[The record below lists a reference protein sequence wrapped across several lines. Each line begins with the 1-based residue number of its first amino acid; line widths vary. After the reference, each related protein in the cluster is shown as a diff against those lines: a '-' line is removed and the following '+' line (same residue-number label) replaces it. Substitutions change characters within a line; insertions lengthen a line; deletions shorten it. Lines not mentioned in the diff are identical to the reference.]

1 MKKLL
6 SVLLVICVLA
16 AVLCACGGGDAEDKE
31 TFKCAECKE
40 EFDGKGNELKVDKYE
55 VTVCDDCYDELMDD
69 GDNSAE
75 GSDNVVGSTQDTEKQ
90 ETESADS
97 LETAIVGTWKE
108 VGGTETLIIDADG
121 SIYMED
127 EDMGLDG
134 EYRISGGKFIL
145 TAVGGI
151 YSDSMDIEINGDTM
165 FLGEFEY
172 KRVN

>member
-1 MKKLL
+1 
-6 SVLLVICVLA
+6 
-16 AVLCACGGGDAEDKE
+16 
-31 TFKCAECKE
+31 
-40 EFDGKGNELKVDKYE
+40 
-55 VTVCDDCYDELMDD
+55 
-69 GDNSAE
+69 
-75 GSDNVVGSTQDTEKQ
+75 
-90 ETESADS
+90 
-97 LETAIVGTWKE
+97 
-108 VGGTETLIIDADG
+108 
-121 SIYMED
+121 MED